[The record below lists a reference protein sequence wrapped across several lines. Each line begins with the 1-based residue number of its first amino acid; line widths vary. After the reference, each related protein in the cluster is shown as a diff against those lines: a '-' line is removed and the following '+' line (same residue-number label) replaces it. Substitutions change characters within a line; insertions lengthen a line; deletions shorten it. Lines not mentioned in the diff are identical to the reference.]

1 MKAFGFFKSHIS
13 EEVYQTQIST
23 ISMEKSCSQSQNL
36 SASVKGTEVPRKICF
51 NQDSIISNPDKTQE
65 MSVEYFDQQLL
76 EYTGLK
82 SDLDKNSYRRS
93 LISQRTHSVRDR
105 PISTRL
111 SFLSSVMKE
120 NPENLKKASLSL
132 KAYQEIIETLEKH
145 LKDPLNALGFLFREF
160 IKHSTEYCRENI
172 KLQKDEKDGKE
183 CLREFYEF
191 FTADVK
197 NFLEILQ
204 ETMCLYYNIEHLAEA
219 FPDFVFF
226 TKENLINFLFNIFF
240 QSDVYEVLLELET
253 LVSDFADEKIMKSVK
268 SLEGLTLRD
277 FSIPPALIN
286 PKREP
291 FKESIDILQGLNHF
305 RSPLQKM
312 KLIVKVS
319 DSFIKEISEIS
330 REVITGD
337 DTLLIFFYIVT
348 KAKVEKI
355 FSQLSLI
362 ERFSGRGLLMARSG
376 YYFATLQIC
385 VSHLQEENTREM
397 MLKQEMMDSLKR
409 ASECISWGKGNLC

>member
-1 MKAFGFFKSHIS
+1 
-13 EEVYQTQIST
+13 
-23 ISMEKSCSQSQNL
+23 
-36 SASVKGTEVPRKICF
+36 
-51 NQDSIISNPDKTQE
+51 
-65 MSVEYFDQQLL
+65 
-76 EYTGLK
+76 
-82 SDLDKNSYRRS
+82 
-93 LISQRTHSVRDR
+93 
-105 PISTRL
+105 
-111 SFLSSVMKE
+111 
-120 NPENLKKASLSL
+120 
-132 KAYQEIIETLEKH
+132 
-145 LKDPLNALGFLFREF
+145 
-160 IKHSTEYCRENI
+160 
-172 KLQKDEKDGKE
+172 
-183 CLREFYEF
+183 
-191 FTADVK
+191 
-197 NFLEILQ
+197 
-204 ETMCLYYNIEHLAEA
+204 
-219 FPDFVFF
+219 
-226 TKENLINFLFNIFF
+226 
-240 QSDVYEVLLELET
+240 
-253 LVSDFADEKIMKSVK
+253 MKSVK